1 MLLPGLRAVKE
12 EEAMK
17 MYVGGRWIDKPQ
29 KIEVLNPYDNS
40 VVDTV
45 PKADRED
52 VERAL
57 ASAERGAKAMEKL
70 SGYERWRILK
80 KAAELMAAR
89 TEEMGRL
96 ISTEEGKVIAEGRFE
111 ASRAVET
118 IMGSAE
124 EAKRLHGET
133 VPLDGAPGGAG
144 KFGVTLRVPCG
155 VVAAI
160 SPFNFPL
167 NLVCHKVGPALAAG
181 NAVVVK
187 PATDT
192 PLSALRLAEI
202 LLEAGLPPEGIQCI
216 TGAGGEIGDTIVSDR
231 RVRKITFTGS
241 RDVGERILKLA
252 GIKKVTM
259 ELGSN
264 SPLIVMPDADLKKV
278 AGAVAAT
285 GYANAGQVCISTQR
299 VIVNEK
305 IYGGLLEALKPEV
318 AALTTGNQL
327 DEKTKVGPMVR
338 EKDAIRVEEWVR
350 EAVST
355 GARVVV
361 GGERRGAIYEPTVV
375 SGVRP
380 EMRISCE
387 ELFGPAVAVTPVKGI
402 DEAIA
407 LANDSIY
414 GLAAGI
420 FTENLE
426 WAMRFAR
433 EVRSGNLHVNWGPQ
447 WRADLMPYGGLKES
461 GFGKEGP
468 RYAVEEMT
476 ELKMVVFHLSL

>member
-1 MLLPGLRAVKE
+1 
-12 EEAMK
+12 MK
-17 MYVGGRWIDKPQ
+17 MYVAGQWIDKPQ
-29 KIEVLNPYDNS
+29 TIDVINPYDNS
-40 VVDTV
+40 VIDTV
-45 PKADRED
+45 PRADRSD

-57 ASAERGAKAMEKL
+57 GSAVRGAQVMAKL
-70 SGYERWRILK
+70 PGYERWKILK
-80 KAAELMAAR
+80 KAAEIIQ
-89 TEEMGRL
+89 TKNEELGRL
-96 ISTEEGKVIAEGRFE
+96 ISSEEGKVLAEGRLE
-111 ASRAVET
+111 ASRAFET

-124 EAKRLHGET
+124 EAKRLHSET

-144 KFGVTLRVPCG
+144 KVGLTIRVPCG

-181 NAVVVK
+181 NAVVLK

-192 PLSALRLAEI
+192 PLSALKLTEI
-202 LLEAGLPPEGIQCI
+202 LLQAGLPPEGIQCV
-216 TGAGGEIGDTIVSDR
+216 TGSGGEIGDLICADR

-241 RDVGERILKLA
+241 REVGEHICRTA

-264 SPLIVMPDADLKKV
+264 SPVIVMPDADLDR
-278 AGAVAAT
+278 VAAAVTST

-299 VIVNEK
+299 VLTAGKV
-305 IYGGLLEALKPEV
+305 YGDFLDALKPRV
-318 AALTTGNQL
+318 AALTLGDQL

-338 EKDAIRVEEWVR
+338 EKEAVRVAEWVK
-350 EAVST
+350 EAVAQ
-355 GARVVV
+355 GARVVI
-361 GGERRGAIYEPTVV
+361 GGERRGALYPPTIVADV
-375 SGVRP
+375 KP
-380 EMRISCE
+380 EMRISCD
-387 ELFGPAVAVTPVKGI
+387 ELFGPAVAVAPFDDI
-402 DEAIA
+402 DQAIA
-407 LANDSIY
+407 LANDSQY

-426 WAMRFAR
+426 WAWKFAR
-433 EVRSGNLHVNWGPQ
+433 EVQSGNLHINWGPQ

-468 RYAVEEMT
+468 AYAVQEMT
-476 ELKMVVFHLSL
+476 ELKMVVFHLS

>member
-1 MLLPGLRAVKE
+1 
-12 EEAMK
+12 MK
-17 MYVGGRWIDKPQ
+17 MYVAGQWIDKPQ
-29 KIEVLNPYDNS
+29 TINVLNPYDNS
-40 VVDTV
+40 VIDTV
-45 PKADRED
+45 PRADRSD

-57 ASAERGAKAMEKL
+57 GSAVRGAQVMAKL
-70 SGYERWRILK
+70 PGYERWKILK
-80 KAAELMAAR
+80 KAAEIIQ
-89 TEEMGRL
+89 TKNEELGRL
-96 ISTEEGKVIAEGRFE
+96 ISSEEGKVLAEGRLE
-111 ASRAVET
+111 ASRAFET

-144 KFGVTLRVPCG
+144 KVGLTIRVPCG

-181 NAVVVK
+181 NAVVLK

-192 PLSALRLAEI
+192 PLSALKLTEI
-202 LLEAGLPPEGIQCI
+202 LLQAGLPPEGIQCL
-216 TGAGGEIGDTIVSDR
+216 TGSGGEIGDLICADR

-241 RDVGERILKLA
+241 REVGEHICRTA

-264 SPLIVMPDADLKKV
+264 SPVIVMPDADLDR
-278 AGAVAAT
+278 VAAAVTST

-299 VIVNEK
+299 VLTAGKV
-305 IYGGLLEALKPEV
+305 YGDFLDALKPRV
-318 AALTTGNQL
+318 AALTLGDQL

-338 EKDAIRVEEWVR
+338 EKEAVRVGEWVK
-350 EAVST
+350 EAVAQ

-361 GGERRGAIYEPTVV
+361 GGERRGALYPPTIVADV
-375 SGVRP
+375 KP
-380 EMRISCE
+380 EMRISCD
-387 ELFGPAVAVTPVKGI
+387 ELFGPAVAVAPFDDI
-402 DEAIA
+402 DQAIA
-407 LANDSIY
+407 LANDSQY

-426 WAMRFAR
+426 WAWKFAR
-433 EVRSGNLHVNWGPQ
+433 EVQSGNLHINWGPQ
-447 WRADLMPYGGLKES
+447 WRADLMPYGGLKDS

-468 RYAVEEMT
+468 AYAVQEMT
-476 ELKMVVFHLSL
+476 ELKMVVFHLS